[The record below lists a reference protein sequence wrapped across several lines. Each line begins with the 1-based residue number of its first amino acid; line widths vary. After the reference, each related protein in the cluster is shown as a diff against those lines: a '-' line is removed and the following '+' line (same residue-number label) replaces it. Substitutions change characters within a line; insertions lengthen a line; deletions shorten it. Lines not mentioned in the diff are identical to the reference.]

1 MSRDKFEEWWESCH
15 EFKDGRPTTYEMCEM
30 AWLAGR
36 ESMRDEAAE
45 IAAEQWVKDPNVSA
59 CDRIKSIEP

>member
-1 MSRDKFEEWWESCH
+1 MSRDKFESWWRGAREVPSTEH
-15 EFKDGRPTTYEMCEM
+15 AAYE

-45 IAAEQWVKDPNVSA
+45 ILASVDSYANPLTANDCEEAIRN
-59 CDRIKSIEP
+59 IEP